1 MLSILPSHT
10 AWFLL
15 LASHAT
21 VGSWSFLLKASIR
34 PGFFKLVVV
43 GGKGAQ

>member
-10 AWFLL
+10 AWLL
-15 LASHAT
+15 LASHGI